1 MDKDF
6 NFLRVN
12 RAYAEADER
21 TPDFFPGKN
30 HFAVYPNEE
39 NEAIF
44 RKVVETGEPYFT
56 FQKSFEYAAHPERG
70 VTYWDWSLNPVREP
84 DGKVSGV
91 VLSLVNVTERVR
103 AQEKLQQSEALLRT
117 VLELLPVGVRI
128 TDRTGRIVE
137 RNPASRRIFAG
148 ARHVDI
154 DGLGE
159 YKGRWVDSG
168 KLVEPEEWAVA
179 RAIKRGETSS
189 NEEVEIECLD
199 GTHKIILSSAV
210 PIRNAHGEI
219 TGAISVNQD
228 ITERKWAETTLK
240 ESEKKLKHLSSQ
252 LLTAHE
258 QERKRVAQDI
268 HDSLGSLLA
277 AAKLRLER
285 AIPQMSLEGIQEE
298 TDGLRPIISMIQEA
312 ISEVRRI
319 QKSLRPSLLDDL
331 GILPTIRW
339 FCREF
344 QSAYQGVRI
353 EQHIALREEDV
364 PELLKIVVFR
374 IMQEALNNIVKH
386 SQADSV
392 SLRLERTSDKIELII
407 KDNGRGFDPEEILA
421 MKGPERGLGLISMRE
436 RAELSGGECSIES
449 VEGGGTTVRATWPCA
464 ATG

>member
-1 MDKDF
+1 
-6 NFLRVN
+6 
-12 RAYAEADER
+12 
-21 TPDFFPGKN
+21 
-30 HFAVYPNEE
+30 
-39 NEAIF
+39 
-44 RKVVETGEPYFT
+44 
-56 FQKSFEYAAHPERG
+56 
-70 VTYWDWSLNPVREP
+70 
-84 DGKVSGV
+84 
-91 VLSLVNVTERVR
+91 
-103 AQEKLQQSEALLRT
+103 
-117 VLELLPVGVRI
+117 
-128 TDRTGRIVE
+128 VE

-148 ARHVDI
+148 AKHVGI

-285 AIPQMSLEGIQEE
+285 ALQQMSVEGNEGE
-298 TDGLRPIISMIQEA
+298 TDGLRSIISMIQEA

-353 EQHIALREEDV
+353 EQHIAVTEEDV
-364 PELLKIVVFR
+364 PELLKIVIFR
-374 IMQEALNNIVKH
+374 ILQEALNNIGKH

-392 SLRLERTSDKIELII
+392 SLRLARTSDKIELTIE
-407 KDNGRGFDPEEILA
+407 DNGRGFDPEEILA
-421 MKGPERGLGLISMRE
+421 MKGPERGLGLISMKE

-464 ATG
+464 ATS